1 MTKLPLILITVV
13 TASIL
18 SMRELKNVQIMG
30 YRGKPSPFRTAVH
43 AVIGG
48 LIVAVI
54 VVGDKYFGD
63 YSPAVYA
70 GIVAI
75 SSIVGLLCYGSERTR
90 FKFTRRGTRLFIAL
104 VAVYSGTATG
114 IFLGGESELL
124 GMCAGTVLISLC
136 EPITR
141 LTSFLLYPLEKLNN
155 DRYVKRAK
163 AELSAV
169 PIIKI
174 GITGSYGKTSCKNI
188 LAEMLKSRYVVIKTE
203 GNYNTPMG
211 IVKTVKDN
219 VNVLGNAKN
228 AVKPV
233 VFIAEMGA
241 RHRGDITELADIV
254 RPDYAIITGVGE
266 QHTETFGSIEA
277 VAKEKSELARYVR
290 ERGGTAV
297 YNGDNDYTRKMVLR
311 YGGITAGSGDSDY
324 RIIGLKTGVFG
335 LKFAIEDVYGEK
347 TELSTELIGR
357 HNALN
362 IAMCYAMAT
371 KLGVPNEDIVTA
383 VRDLRPV
390 PHRLELKRIGNITVI
405 DDGYN
410 ANYEGVLSAFDT
422 LTCFE
427 GRKVVYAQGI
437 VELGRQAKRV
447 NTDVGRALSRVADV
461 VILSGVNAD
470 YIAVGLSEGGYR
482 GEIKRF
488 KSMKEV
494 TDALPDILKSG
505 DVVLFQND
513 IP

>member
-1 MTKLPLILITVV
+1 MTELPLILITVV
-13 TASIL
+13 TATIL
-18 SMRELKNVQIMG
+18 SMHELKNVQIMG
-30 YRGKPSPFRTAVH
+30 YRGKLAPIRTALY
-43 AVIGG
+43 AVVGSV
-48 LIVAVI
+48 IVAV
-54 VVGDKYFGD
+54 VLATGRYFSG
-63 YSPAVYA
+63 YACAVYA
-70 GIVAI
+70 GILAI
-75 SSIVGLLCYGSERTR
+75 LSIIGLLCYGGERTK

-114 IFLGGESELL
+114 IFLGIESELF
-124 GMCAGTVLISLC
+124 GMCAGIALISLC

-141 LTSFLLYPLEKLNN
+141 LTSFLLYPFEKLNN
-155 DRYVKRAK
+155 YRYVKRAK
-163 AELSAV
+163 ADLSAV
-169 PIIKI
+169 PVVKI

-211 IVKTVKDN
+211 IVKTVNDN
-219 VNVLGNAKN
+219 EDVLGNAKN
-228 AVKPV
+228 SVKPV
-233 VFIAEMGA
+233 AFIAEMGA
-241 RHRGDITELADIV
+241 RHRGDIAELADIV
-254 RPDYAIITGVGE
+254 RPDYAIVTGVGE

-290 ERGGTAV
+290 ERGGTVV
-297 YNGDNDYTRKMVLR
+297 YNGDNDYTRKIALR
-311 YGGITAGSGDSDY
+311 YGGINAGSGNSDY
-324 RIIGLKTGVFG
+324 RIIGLKTGTFG
-335 LKFAIEDVYGEK
+335 LKFGIEDKYGDR

-362 IAMCYAMAT
+362 IAMCYALAVN
-371 KLGVPNEDIVTA
+371 LGVPNEDIVTA
-383 VRDLRPV
+383 VKNLRPV
-390 PHRLELKRIGNITVI
+390 PHRLELKRMGNITII

-410 ANYEGVLSAFDT
+410 ANFEGVLSAFDT

-437 VELGRQAKRV
+437 VELGRQSKRV
-447 NTDVGRALSRVADV
+447 NTGVGRALSRVADV